1 MLPYLTNQSPW
12 FAFLIHPRDIQDLY
26 ELGGSSLIAEH
37 SVDEDEFR
45 DKMCTMPPTIAGQVT
60 FGLGGAIGELVAVVR
75 MPGQVLRP
83 EGRQR
88 IAEAVRL
95 AAARGAAVVGLGALT
110 APATRGGLT
119 LLPDLPKGVT
129 LTTGNALTSAIACS
143 NVAEAAVAIGLPGSA
158 TVAVVGCHGSVGTA
172 ASRQLAASGTDL
184 ILVGRTVARV
194 EQELPDLAGRARVS
208 AGLGDLVH
216 ADIVLLL
223 TSDPSALL
231 TPDVLRPGAVV
242 IDLSHP
248 VNIPLSDYPEYF
260 ARDIAVV
267 QGGLVQIPLY
277 HSTINFRLPSRRAAL
292 ACLAETYL
300 FAREG
305 ITEHSVGPASAEL
318 AVELAGL
325 AARHGIRPW
334 PLELAAPTPAR
345 R

>member
-1 MLPYLTNQSPW
+1 
-12 FAFLIHPRDIQDLY
+12 
-26 ELGGSSLIAEH
+26 
-37 SVDEDEFR
+37 
-45 DKMCTMPPTIAGQVT
+45 
-60 FGLGGAIGELVAVVR
+60 
-75 MPGQVLRP
+75 
-83 EGRQR
+83 
-88 IAEAVRL
+88 
-95 AAARGAAVVGLGALT
+95 
-110 APATRGGLT
+110 
-119 LLPDLPKGVT
+119 
-129 LTTGNALTSAIACS
+129 
-143 NVAEAAVAIGLPGSA
+143 
-158 TVAVVGCHGSVGTA
+158 
-172 ASRQLAASGTDL
+172 
-184 ILVGRTVARV
+184 
-194 EQELPDLAGRARVS
+194 
-208 AGLGDLVH
+208 VH

-277 HSTINFRLPSRRAAL
+277 HSTINFRLPSRRASL

-305 ITEHSVGPASAEL
+305 ITEHSVGPASVEL